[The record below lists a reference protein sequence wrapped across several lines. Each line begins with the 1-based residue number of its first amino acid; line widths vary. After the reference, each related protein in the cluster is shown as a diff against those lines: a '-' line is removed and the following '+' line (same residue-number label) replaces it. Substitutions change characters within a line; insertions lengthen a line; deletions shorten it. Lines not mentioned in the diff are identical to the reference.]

1 MRKKLKRFNENLN
14 RDNIIQPGKPLYDDI
29 KGNWRSKYFKNN
41 NPITIE
47 LGCGDG
53 EYSVGLAANNPERNY
68 IGIDIKGDRLYQGS
82 TQAIDQNLNNVAFL
96 RTQIL
101 LIGDLF
107 EDDEV
112 DEIWLTFPDPRPKD
126 RDEKRRLT
134 FPRFLN
140 LYKKISKP
148 DSWFKFKTDS
158 TSLFDYTLEVLHD
171 QFEVKSLEFTHD
183 LYNSPLL
190 AEHRGIQTK
199 YEKIWSAKGERIKY
213 LKFQFN
219 NE

>member
-14 RDNIIQPGKPLYDDI
+14 RDNIIQSGKPLYDDI
-29 KGNWRSKYFKNN
+29 KGNWRSKYFKND

-134 FPRFLN
+134 FLRFLN

-158 TSLFDYTLEVLHD
+158 TSLFDYTLEVLQV
-171 QFEVKSLEFTHD
+171 QFKVKNLEFTYD
-183 LYNSPLL
+183 LYNSALL
-190 AEHRGIQTK
+190 AEHKGIQTK

-213 LKFQFN
+213 LKFQF
-219 NE
+219 